1 MRLDFDRR
9 TKEISIHSPHARR
22 DRKVEIRARR
32 AAKFQSTPLIRGE
45 TKSQVKIGSPA
56 TFQSAPLM
64 RGETPKP
71 KPVLA
76 TPLISI
82 HSPHTRGD
90 SGRQTAGATRA
101 ISIRSPHAR
110 GDEMTVFSMFTVSYF
125 DPLPSCEGRLDQG
138 AKDLRQQII
147 SIRSPLTRGDLVG
160 QDHQADFV
168 ISIHS
173 PHTRGDRYGVRTM
186 RLVKPISI
194 HSPHTRGDRAFRL
207 DHSGIPFQSTPLARG
222 ETLLFNLFK
231 RLLDISIHSPHTRGD
246 GWSTFWAVDGA
257 HFNPLPSHEGRL
269 VKRFLQFFYNN
280 FNPLPSHEGR
290 PTRY

>member
-1 MRLDFDRR
+1 
-9 TKEISIHSPHARR
+9 
-22 DRKVEIRARR
+22 
-32 AAKFQSTPLIRGE
+32 
-45 TKSQVKIGSPA
+45 
-56 TFQSAPLM
+56 M

-76 TPLISI
+76 TPL
-82 HSPHTRGD
+82 
-90 SGRQTAGATRA
+90 
-101 ISIRSPHAR
+101 
-110 GDEMTVFSMFTVSYF
+110 
-125 DPLPSCEGRLDQG
+125 
-138 AKDLRQQII
+138 
-147 SIRSPLTRGDLVG
+147 
-160 QDHQADFV
+160 
-168 ISIHS
+168 
-173 PHTRGDRYGVRTM
+173 
-186 RLVKPISI
+186 ISI

-290 PTRY
+290 QARGQRPSPRPHFNPLPSHEGRRFSTLPGLSGQGNFNPLPSHEGRRFIWWIGR